1 MTKFLERLRRL
12 PDLQKKVLVWGIT
25 ILIGI
30 GLLAWWIPR
39 ISERMQIQQGPSIG
53 EQLRIEEL
61 QKQLKDL
68 EAQMASSSNGEQ

>member
-1 MTKFLERLRRL
+1 MTKFLERLRGL
-12 PDLQKKVLVWGIT
+12 PDLQKKMIVWGIT

-53 EQLRIEEL
+53 EQLRLDEL
-61 QKQLKDL
+61 QEQLKDL
-68 EAQMASSSNGEQ
+68 EAQMPSSSNGEQ

>member
-1 MTKFLERLRRL
+1 MTKFLERLRGL
-12 PDLQKKVLVWGIT
+12 PDLQKKMIVWGIT

-53 EQLRIEEL
+53 EQLQFEEL

-68 EAQMASSSNGEQ
+68 EAQMPSSSNGEQ

>member
-1 MTKFLERLRRL
+1 MTKFLERLRGL
-12 PDLQKKVLVWGIT
+12 SDLQKKMIVWGVTIT
-25 ILIGI
+25 IGI

-53 EQLRIEEL
+53 EQLQFEEL

-68 EAQMASSSNGEQ
+68 EAQMPSSSNGEQ

>member
-1 MTKFLERLRRL
+1 MTKFLERLRGL
-12 PDLQKKVLVWGIT
+12 PEAQKKMIVWGIT
-25 ILIGI
+25 IIIGI

-53 EQLRIEEL
+53 EQLQFEEL

-68 EAQMASSSNGEQ
+68 EAQMPSSSNGEQ

>member
-1 MTKFLERLRRL
+1 MTKFLERLRGL
-12 PDLQKKVLVWGIT
+12 PDLQKKMIVWGIT

-68 EAQMASSSNGEQ
+68 EAQMPSSSNGEQ

>member
-1 MTKFLERLRRL
+1 MTKFLERLRGL
-12 PDLQKKVLVWGIT
+12 PDLQKKMIVWGIT

-53 EQLRIEEL
+53 EQLRLDEL
-61 QKQLKDL
+61 QEQLKDL
-68 EAQMASSSNGEQ
+68 EAQMPSSSNGEK